1 MEQKPKTLNLN
12 LIQEAALDKKG
23 KETKD
28 EKGNKQYKRD
38 DFVGLI
44 NLLNVFDTKIHEM
57 KDYKMFIKL
66 KDHIFINWAK
76 ENKTLELS
84 LDEATFLKDYLS
96 NFPEKEGKNVSLPE
110 FMIRTICG
118 ILEQIE

>member
-12 LIQEAALDKKG
+12 LIQEVALDKKG
-23 KETKD
+23 KEAKD

-38 DFVGLI
+38 DFIGLI
-44 NLLNVFDTKIHEM
+44 NLLNAFDTKIHGM
-57 KDYKMFIKL
+57 KEYKMFIKL
-66 KDHIFINWAK
+66 KDHIFANWVK

-96 NFPEKEGKNVSLPE
+96 NFPEKEGKDISLPE
-110 FMIRTICG
+110 FVLRTLCG